1 MASPTDLPDGTGLR
15 LWPRPGGDYDYWRG
29 TLKALSFHQL
39 HPDVVLGFRL
49 EATAVDGR
57 PPFYAYPW
65 VSLRGIPALRYQGKR
80 VGLVEVELRWNIL
93 PRWAVLGFAAK
104 GKVNG
109 DDAALKTQDDIVAGG
124 IRGRYQ
130 FMPDEGFWLVVD
142 VARGPEDT
150 YMYITVGHAW

>member
-1 MASPTDLPDGTGLR
+1 MKPTHFINRFRSGFGAIPITFHDVWATQTNLTPLTNRWAWTVVTAAMFLGVIVYHRATDVPPEGKLR
-15 LWPRPGGDYDYWRG
+15 F
-29 TLKALSFHQL
+29 TS
-39 HPDVVLGFRL
+39 
-49 EATAVDGR
+49 
-57 PPFYAYPW
+57 
-65 VSLRGIPALRYQGKR
+65 
-80 VGLVEVELRWNIL
+80 NIL

-150 YMYITVGHAW
+150 YMYITLGMHGSAMTGCWIYRQGL